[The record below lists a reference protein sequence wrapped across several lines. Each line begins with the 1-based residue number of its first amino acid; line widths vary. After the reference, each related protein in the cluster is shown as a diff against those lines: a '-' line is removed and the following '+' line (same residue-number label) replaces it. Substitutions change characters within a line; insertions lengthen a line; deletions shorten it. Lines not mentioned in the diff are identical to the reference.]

1 MVAVFVVATFIAFI
15 LVDGALQ
22 WSKARKQK
30 ESQSAVPAAAPW
42 ALTLTPETV
51 EAPAGL
57 FLDTGHTWV
66 SVDASGRSRIG
77 LDAFAQRVIGRID
90 QVELPAPGTRV
101 LRGDKL
107 FTVTQ
112 GSRKAEFFAPIDGVV
127 SAVNEAAGKDGAL
140 VKADPYN
147 RGWLLAVEPSN
158 LSLDIRDLMVA
169 DETKGWLRKEIDR
182 FKEFFAAQAVQHMA
196 LGHVMQDGGEITA
209 GVLEALDDDSWKRF
223 SADFLGSGAACGANT

>member
-1 MVAVFVVATFIAFI
+1 MVAVFVVATVVLFI
-15 LVDGALQ
+15 LIDGALQ
-22 WSKARKQK
+22 WSRARKQK
-30 ESQSAVPAAAPW
+30 ESAVSEPVAEWQPVLAPE
-42 ALTLTPETV
+42 AV
-51 EAPAGL
+51 AAPAGL
-57 FLDTGHTWV
+57 FMDTGHTWV
-66 SVDASGRSRIG
+66 SVDASGRSRVG
-77 LDAFAQRVIGRID
+77 VDAFAQRVIGRID
-90 QVELPAPGTRV
+90 KVELPAPGTRV

-112 GSRKAEFFAPIDGVV
+112 GSRKADFFAPIDGVV
-127 SAVNEAAGKDGAL
+127 AAVNEAAGHDGAL

-147 RGWLLAVEPSN
+147 RGWLLAMEPSN

-209 GVLEALDDDSWKRF
+209 GVLEALDDDSWNRF
-223 SADFLGSGAACGANT
+223 STDFLGSGAACSQST

>member
-22 WSKARKQK
+22 WSRARKQK
-30 ESQSAVPAAAPW
+30 EAQSAASATAPW
-42 ALTLTPETV
+42 RLALAPETV

-66 SVDASGRSRIG
+66 SVDASGRSRVG
-77 LDAFAQRVIGRID
+77 LDAFVERVIGRID
-90 QVELPAPGTRV
+90 KVELPAPGTRV

-112 GSRKAEFFAPIDGVV
+112 GSRKADFSAPIDGVV
-127 SAVNEAAGKDGAL
+127 AAVNEAAGKDGAL

-147 RGWLLAVEPSN
+147 RGWLLAIEPSN

-169 DETKGWLRKEIDR
+169 DETKGWLQKEIDR
-182 FKEFFAAQAVQHMA
+182 FKEFFAAQAVQHLA
-196 LGHVMQDGGEITA
+196 LGHIMQDGGEITT
-209 GVLEALDDDSWKRF
+209 GVLEALDDDSWDRF
-223 SADFLGSGAACGANT
+223 SADFLGSGAVCSTNT